1 MKTVIIFGGS
11 GFVGQHI
18 IRRIA
23 KNGYKIIVPHQQQ
36 VNEAKL
42 RLLGETGQI
51 IPIRFQLI
59 NETTIINQIQK
70 ADIILNL
77 KTLWDEKTTTYEK
90 GILDFNIRIIDIL
103 KKNFKNNLFIYFS
116 GLGIDNNN
124 YSKRSEAIIKC
135 EEYIRHNLVNSVII
149 RPGIIIGGGDQFL
162 NKLISLFKISLFI
175 PLFGNGESKFQPVF
189 VDDVSLAIDKI
200 VTEKNFLG
208 NHLFEFVGHEI
219 FTYKEMYNFIALCF
233 NFKRFFIPLP
243 LSIVK
248 MGVSILEK
256 TPFSPLNREQL
267 KLFENDNI
275 SSANHKNLLDLDIN
289 PQDLREI
296 IKRIVKKNT

>member
-124 YSKRSEAIIKC
+124 
-135 EEYIRHNLVNSVII
+135 
-149 RPGIIIGGGDQFL
+149 
-162 NKLISLFKISLFI
+162 
-175 PLFGNGESKFQPVF
+175 
-189 VDDVSLAIDKI
+189 
-200 VTEKNFLG
+200 
-208 NHLFEFVGHEI
+208 
-219 FTYKEMYNFIALCF
+219 
-233 NFKRFFIPLP
+233 
-243 LSIVK
+243 
-248 MGVSILEK
+248 
-256 TPFSPLNREQL
+256 
-267 KLFENDNI
+267 
-275 SSANHKNLLDLDIN
+275 
-289 PQDLREI
+289 
-296 IKRIVKKNT
+296 